1 MTMLGISVATLSLWA
16 LRLAVAAP
24 VLALVLIGLFRL
36 GVMDFR
42 LPLLGV
48 AVATLL
54 AGIALLLAAG
64 ALIGGVGGD
73 GAHAQKA
80 AIALVVSLLVLFAPL
95 NTVRKGGGVPRI
107 HDISTDLDN
116 PPLFETVPGLR
127 AAGDNSLDLNPK
139 VQAAQKAFYTDL
151 APLLLPGAPDGNFAA
166 AEAAAKAMGWDIVA
180 ADAAGG
186 RLEATATTPL
196 FGFKDD
202 VVIRLTASAADT
214 RVDMR
219 SASRVG
225 LSDLGA
231 NAARIKAYF
240 EALKAAQASR

>member
-1 MTMLGISVATLSLWA
+1 MFGISLATLTTWG
-16 LRLAVAAP
+16 LRLAIAAP
-24 VLALVLIGLFRL
+24 AIAIFLIALFRM

-54 AGIALLLAAG
+54 SIVALLLSAA

-73 GAHAQKA
+73 GAHMQKA
-80 AIALVVSLLVLFAPL
+80 AAALVLALVVLYAPL
-95 NTVRKGGGVPRI
+95 NTIRTGGGVPPI

-116 PPLFETVPGLR
+116 VPVFDTVPGLR
-127 AAGDNSLDLNPK
+127 AASDNSLEIDPK
-139 VQAAQKAFYTDL
+139 VQAAQKAHYTSL
-151 APLLLPGAPDGNFAA
+151 APLNLSGAPADNFDAALAA
-166 AEAAAKAMGWDIVA
+166 AENMGWEIVA
-180 ADAAGG
+180 SDKSKGHI
-186 RLEATATTPL
+186 EATATTAL

-202 VVIRLTASAADT
+202 VVIRLSAANGGT
-214 RVDMR
+214 RVDAR

-231 NAARIKAYF
+231 NAARIEAYF
-240 EALKAAQASR
+240 AKLN